1 MSDFDILN
9 FLNGFKDKNPNP
21 EPEKSRL
28 KPGTKIKIKKGA
40 VVYFENSGTYAIL
53 QDSVEAV
60 IE

>member
-1 MSDFDILN
+1 MNDFDIFS

-21 EPEKSRL
+21 EPEKPRL
-28 KPGTKIKIKKGA
+28 KSGTKIKIKKGA
-40 VVYFENSGTYAIL
+40 SVYLGASDTYAVL

>member
-1 MSDFDILN
+1 MSDFDIFS

-21 EPEKSRL
+21 GPEKPQL
-28 KPGTKIKIKKGA
+28 KSGTKIKIKKGA
-40 VVYFENSGTYAIL
+40 VVYLENSSTYAIL